1 VITSEDLDRL
11 MRAVEGEAETFL
23 TGRGIGTGFT
33 QAEDMTIF
41 GPFGGPP
48 PKVSGTELTA
58 GQNAF
63 SKQLFESGQSTFEVV
78 NRIVADDLVTHRTY
92 APNVTR

>member
-1 VITSEDLDRL
+1 MITSEDLHRL

-23 TGRGIGTGFT
+23 MGRGVGTGFA

-48 PKVSGTELTA
+48 PNVSGSELTA

-63 SKQLFESGQSTFEVV
+63 SKQLLM
-78 NRIVADDLVTHRTY
+78 LVSR
-92 APNVTR
+92 RSRL